1 MVQMKE
7 TKKFEQEAT
16 TIWESI
22 NVDISVADMN
32 VTILYATADA
42 NATRI
47 SNEAKRQTIQNTI
60 FYEQKAYEDTMQ
72 LLQMTPNS
80 KLLDYIYY

>member
-1 MVQMKE
+1 MLVIDLPENYENSIVQTQVMVQMKE
-7 TKKFEQEAT
+7 TKRFEQEAT
-16 TIWESI
+16 TIRESI

-60 FYEQKAYEDTMQ
+60 LYE
-72 LLQMTPNS
+72 
-80 KLLDYIYY
+80 

>member
-1 MVQMKE
+1 MKE